1 MPKALK
7 RLARRNGFL
16 YVLYNTTRLFKGYY
30 PIFLDYP
37 VHPIP
42 RYGYGKP
49 PHPQLHALFAAGRE
63 RYRNLLR
70 GFLALEPHLLRIPLR
85 APKKSTEPCWINNWL
100 DGLDTLAL
108 YSLLALRKPARY
120 LEVGSGYSTKLV
132 RRAIRDHGL
141 ATRVTSIDPRP
152 RAEIDSIC
160 DEVIR
165 HPMEEVDLGRF
176 DALES
181 GDLLFVDGSHRSFM
195 NSDVTVFFLDVLPRL
210 KPGVLVH
217 VHDIDLPY
225 DYMPERA
232 EWYYSEQYL
241 LAASLLAGHQGY
253 EVVLP
258 NGFVS
263 QEPDVMDVLRGFWSR
278 PELAGVASKG
288 VSFWLET
295 RAVSG
300 LPSPG

>member
-1 MPKALK
+1 MAKALK

-16 YVLYNTTRLFKGYY
+16 YVLYNIPRLLKGYY
-30 PIFLDYP
+30 PIFLDYA
-37 VHPIP
+37 VRPIP

-49 PHPQLHALFAAGRE
+49 PHPQLYALFSERRAQYRE
-63 RYRNLLR
+63 TLR
-70 GFLALEPHLLRIPLR
+70 GFLALESFLVKIPLR
-85 APKKSTEPCWINNWL
+85 AARHSTEPCWINNWL
-100 DGLDTLAL
+100 DGLDTLTL
-108 YSLLALRKPARY
+108 YSLVAERKPARY
-120 LEVGSGYSTKLV
+120 LEVGSGYSTKVV

-141 ATRVTSIDPRP
+141 STRLTSIDPRP
-152 RAEIDSIC
+152 RAEIDGIC

-165 HPMEEVDLGRF
+165 HGLEDVDLSRF
-176 DALES
+176 DELGR
-181 GDLLFVDGSHRSFM
+181 GDILFVDGSHRSFM

-241 LAASLLAGHQGY
+241 LAASLLAGHKCY
-253 EVVLP
+253 SIVLP
-258 NGFVS
+258 NAFIS
-263 QEPDVMDVLRGFWSR
+263 KEPDVMEVLDRFWAR
-278 PELAGVASKG
+278 PELAGVPPKG

-295 RAVSG
+295 RAAA
-300 LPSPG
+300 

>member
-16 YVLYNTTRLFKGYY
+16 YVLYNIPRLLKGYY

-37 VHPIP
+37 VRPVP

-49 PHPQLHALFAAGRE
+49 PHARLHALFAAGRE
-63 RYRNLLR
+63 RYRELLR
-70 GFLALEPHLLRIPLR
+70 SFLTLQPHLLRIPLR
-85 APKKSTEPCWINNWL
+85 TPKKSTEPCWINNWL
-100 DGLDTLAL
+100 DGMDTLAL
-108 YSLLALRKPARY
+108 YSLVSLRKPALC

-132 RRAIRDHGL
+132 RRAIRDQGL
-141 ATRVTSIDPRP
+141 ATRLTSIDPHP
-152 RAEIDSIC
+152 RAEIDSLC

-165 HPMEEVDLGRF
+165 RPMEDVELELF
-176 DALES
+176 DQLER
-181 GDLLFVDGSHRSFM
+181 GDFLFVDGSHRSFM
-195 NSDVTVFFLDVLPRL
+195 NSDVTVFFLEVLPRL

-217 VHDIDLPY
+217 IHDIDLPY

-253 EVVLP
+253 EIVLP
-258 NGFVS
+258 NSFLS
-263 QEPDVMDVLRGFWSR
+263 SEPDAMDVLRAFWSR
-278 PELAGVASKG
+278 AELAGVAPKG

-295 RAVSG
+295 RAAQSF
-300 LPSPG
+300 